1 MSEQR
6 ERPEGFFFSHREI
19 ATDLIKKQGIHEGR
33 WKLTLELGLGGNSL
47 PLKKPDGTQ
56 ELHPAGLVLVTAIG
70 ITRTEEVNNL
80 TVDAAEVNPAPATRK
95 RSKAGKRATKR
106 DVKK

>member
-1 MSEQR
+1 MPTHP
-6 ERPEGFFFSHREI
+6 ERPERFLFTHQEI
-19 ATDLIKKQGIHEGR
+19 ATDLIKKQGLHEGR
-33 WKLTLELGLGGNSL
+33 WKLTLELGLSGNSL
-47 PLKKPDGTQ
+47 PIKRPDGTQ

-95 RSKAGKRATKR
+95 RSEGSKPPTKRA
-106 DVKK
+106 VKK